1 MFFTK
6 SVAKIWTVG
15 NTLCRWER
23 GGRWEGVVEQPPQR
37 AVWQYL
43 SKPKMQ
49 VPFHS
54 VIPLLGIYLKDI
66 THVQSDMYTSLFT
79 VLLFI
84 IAKIL
89 EMT

>member
-1 MFFTK
+1 MWQK
-6 SVAKIWTVG
+6 SEPLVTHSVG
-15 NTLCRWER
+15 ESVVG
-23 GGRWEGVVEQPPQR
+23 GGRVSWNSPPQR